1 MATAVQPLNHCIF
14 RYTTESGIKCQV
26 GIVSSNSWGCADTV
40 HIFMHDRE
48 TIDHIDVLLNKDFYP
63 KYKTVAAAADL
74 VKSYFSEAFEQ
85 VTFENMK
92 VALEPFY
99 QQASKLR

>member
-1 MATAVQPLNHCIF
+1 MTTTVPRLNRCIF
-14 RYTTESGIKCQV
+14 RYTTKSGIKCQV
-26 GIVSSNSWGCADTV
+26 GIAGSDSWGCSDTV
-40 HIFMHDRE
+40 HIFMRDRE
-48 TIDHIDVLLNKDFYP
+48 TIDHVDVLLNKDFYP